1 MRPDKRHSY
10 GMFLG
15 KKFVRKHED
24 KHTRA
29 PQIKPSESEAK
40 FKSEKMAS
48 VFGRRKPK
56 MKKKLKKTI
65 DSSVLF
71 FSVNK
76 ASVFLCL

>member
-15 KKFVRKHED
+15 EKFVRKHED

-40 FKSEKMAS
+40 PKSEKMAS
-48 VFGRRKPK
+48 VFGRKKAK
-56 MKKKLKKTI
+56 MKRKLKQ
-65 DSSVLF
+65 
-71 FSVNK
+71 
-76 ASVFLCL
+76 

>member
-10 GMFLG
+10 GMFWG
-15 KKFVRKHED
+15 EKFGRKHED

-40 FKSEKMAS
+40 PKSENMAS

-56 MKKKLKKTI
+56 MKKK
-65 DSSVLF
+65 
-71 FSVNK
+71 
-76 ASVFLCL
+76 